1 VSAFDHFAHYYD
13 ADYSDVTDDIA
24 FYQELARRC
33 DDPII
38 ELMCGSG
45 RLLLP
50 LAQAGHRLTG
60 VDISPAMLA
69 LARAKLAD
77 AGLSERVT
85 LVEGD
90 IRTSAPAGAFGLAI
104 IGLNSFMHLTTTADQ
119 FAALGHIH
127 AALATGGLLV
137 LDLFN
142 PDLRTLADAM
152 GQLVLEKRFLLADGT
167 IVHKFITQQTD
178 TAAQLSYVSFIY
190 DELDAEGRVRRSA
203 LPFTMRWL
211 YRYELEHLLA
221 RAGFELEA
229 LYGSYELDAYS
240 GDSELMLAVARR
252 I

>member
-1 VSAFDHFAHYYD
+1 MSEFDRFARYYD

-24 FYQELARRC
+24 FYLELARRC

-50 LAQAGHRLTG
+50 LARAGHRLTG
-60 VDISPAMLA
+60 VDISPTMLA
-69 LARAKLAD
+69 LAQAKLAD
-77 AGLSERVT
+77 ASLSERVT

-90 IRTSAPAGAFGLAI
+90 ICASAPAGAFGLAI
-104 IGLNSFMHLTTTADQ
+104 VGLNSFMHLTTTADQ
-119 FAALGHIH
+119 RAALGHIH
-127 AALATGGLLV
+127 MALATGGLLV

-142 PDLRTLADAM
+142 PDLRTLADAA
-152 GQLVLEKRFLLADGT
+152 GQLVLEKRFLLNDGT
-167 IVHKFITQQTD
+167 TVHKFVTQQTD
-178 TAAQLSYVSFIY
+178 TAAQLSQITFIY
-190 DELDAEGRVRRSA
+190 DELDADGRVRRST

-211 YRYELEHLLA
+211 YRYELEHLLV
-221 RAGFELEA
+221 RTGFELTA

-240 GDSELMLAVARR
+240 SDSELMLAVARR